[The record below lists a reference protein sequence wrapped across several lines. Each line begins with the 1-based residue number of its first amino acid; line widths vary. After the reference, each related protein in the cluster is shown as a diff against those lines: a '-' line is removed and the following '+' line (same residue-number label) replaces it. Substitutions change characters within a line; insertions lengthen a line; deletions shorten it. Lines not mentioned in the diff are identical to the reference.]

1 MLEKEA
7 IKQPTTSQIEILDKK
22 QLGYK
27 PIPNARNN
35 KIFDAVNS
43 LDSRFT
49 CFEEQNGFLTIY
61 FLNNRTRSIAY
72 IPRFIRID
80 NFSIWNIGFLLAD
93 GFHNNHRISV
103 SNDEHYLIKRFLD
116 YLREYWKIN
125 NSEIFV
131 DIKIKLENYSKYVK
145 RYWSDK
151 LMINEDRIKVR
162 KVYNKPTNAKYG
174 NAEVNVYNTAI
185 ALIHSNFV
193 NCVLELIKFKENA
206 LSLIKGIE
214 AGDGYAIEHN
224 GRIEIGISSNI
235 RDTDFI
241 CKLFEKLGYPN
252 PEVERY
258 HTSENADKITYK
270 GLNFAIKFLLDN
282 HFEEHEERRGNLINL
297 IRKFMRRDIKYLE
310 ALNNEEKTK
319 RELAKITNVSYRA
332 ANLIIRKYLKLG
344 FVKAKQIKVYKNN
357 RFYNSL
363 VFELTE
369 KGKNL
374 TKYLIGGI
382 KNE

>member
-1 MLEKEA
+1 M
-7 IKQPTTSQIEILDKK
+7 
-22 QLGYK
+22 
-27 PIPNARNN
+27 
-35 KIFDAVNS
+35 V
-43 LDSRFT
+43 
-49 CFEEQNGFLTIY
+49 
-61 FLNNRTRSIAY
+61 
-72 IPRFIRID
+72 
-80 NFSIWNIGFLLAD
+80 
-93 GFHNNHRISV
+93 
-103 SNDEHYLIKRFLD
+103 KRFLD

-125 NSEIFV
+125 DSEIYV
-131 DIKIKLENYSKYVK
+131 DIKIKPENHSKYVK

-151 LMINEDRIKVR
+151 LVIDEDRIKVR

-174 NAEVNVYNTAI
+174 NAEINVYSTAI
-185 ALIHSNFV
+185 ALIHDNFV
-193 NCVLELIKFKENA
+193 NYALEMISSKEDF
-206 LSLIKGIE
+206 LSLIRGIE

-241 CKLFEKLGYPN
+241 CKIFEKLGYPK

-270 GLNFAIKFLLDN
+270 GSSNAIKFLLDN
-282 HFEEHEERRGNLINL
+282 HFEEHKERRRSLINL

-310 ALNNEEKTK
+310 ALNDEEKTK

-374 TKYLIGGI
+374 TKCLIGGI